1 MYLDIIF
8 CIKTFYRVA
17 HLPATNPDDQAHCR
31 LKPPHS
37 PFISITSPAKNSPL
51 KLNSIVL
58 GSISLV
64 STPPAVTCALG
75 QLLCHVSKPPNGEY
89 VDYFLLFFGGG
100 FIQVLCF

>member
-37 PFISITSPAKNSPL
+37 PSISITSPAKNSPSTSL
-51 KLNSIVL
+51 DSIVL

-75 QLLCHVSKPPNGEY
+75 KLLVPRILNFQSVRLWIICSWSY
-89 VDYFLLFFGGG
+89 
-100 FIQVLCF
+100 